1 MPIIHIFLF
10 QDNKGSQV
18 TWKYF
23 IYFCVMLRTGT
34 FKVVLQM
41 TTCLSNFKGPAML
54 LFYICVNKKSLVE
67 ESETKNEAMQIYV
80 FRSVGW
86 GET

>member
-23 IYFCVMLRTGT
+23 IYFYVMLRTGT

-41 TTCLSNFKGPAML
+41 TMYLSNFKGPA
-54 LFYICVNKKSLVE
+54 YICVNKKSLVE
-67 ESETKNEAMQIYV
+67 ESETKNEAMYICKYIYLKV
-80 FRSVGW
+80 
-86 GET
+86 